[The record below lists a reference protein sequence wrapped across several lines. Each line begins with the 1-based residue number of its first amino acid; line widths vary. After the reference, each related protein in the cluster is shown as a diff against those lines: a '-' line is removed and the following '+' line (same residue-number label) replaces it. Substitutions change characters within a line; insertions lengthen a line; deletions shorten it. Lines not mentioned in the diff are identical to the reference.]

1 MKKCPK
7 CGNSEFLIT
16 PHVTQTWKV
25 GGNGNYLETTE
36 ECVETTYIP
45 DDDDIWTCAR
55 EGCDW
60 SGVGSECNEK
70 NAGEEYMTEDEYTE
84 IREAAKK
91 LCNFCELDSC
101 EKCQVQL
108 LLDDARNEAVDAGLI
123 TED

>member
-25 GGNGNYLETTE
+25 DGNGNYLETTE

-45 DDDDIWTCAR
+45 DDDIWTCAR

-84 IREAAKK
+84 IRAISVSWIPVR
-91 LCNFCELDSC
+91 N
-101 EKCQVQL
+101 
-108 LLDDARNEAVDAGLI
+108 ARSSFFWTMPEMKR
-123 TED
+123 